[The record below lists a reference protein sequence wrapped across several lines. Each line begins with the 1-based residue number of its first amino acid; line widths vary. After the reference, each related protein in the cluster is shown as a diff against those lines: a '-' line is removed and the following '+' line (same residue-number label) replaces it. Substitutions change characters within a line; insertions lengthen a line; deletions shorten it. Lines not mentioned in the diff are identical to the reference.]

1 MVSSKEYLIY
11 VWVVSCKEYLIY
23 ISHRI
28 DFLHKATH
36 TTNISHSHHRM
47 HRRRKNVHLLLL
59 LLTIARSITTTAA
72 TSSSST
78 TQRRRNIEDDLGLER
93 RPFDDSLKHS
103 SRDEEVKEENKV
115 NEELLDYHDA
125 YRDHSHDHEHLE
137 EGERVVRWEL

>member
-1 MVSSKEYLIY
+1 MKQVHHNSQRDA
-11 VWVVSCKEYLIY
+11 
-23 ISHRI
+23 HP
-28 DFLHKATH
+28 
-36 TTNISHSHHRM
+36 TNISHPQHRM
-47 HRRRKNVHLLLL
+47 HRRRKNFHLLLL

-72 TSSSST
+72 PSSFST

>member
-1 MVSSKEYLIY
+1 
-11 VWVVSCKEYLIY
+11 
-23 ISHRI
+23 
-28 DFLHKATH
+28 
-36 TTNISHSHHRM
+36 M

-59 LLTIARSITTTAA
+59 LLTITITTTSA
-72 TSSSST
+72 TSSSSST